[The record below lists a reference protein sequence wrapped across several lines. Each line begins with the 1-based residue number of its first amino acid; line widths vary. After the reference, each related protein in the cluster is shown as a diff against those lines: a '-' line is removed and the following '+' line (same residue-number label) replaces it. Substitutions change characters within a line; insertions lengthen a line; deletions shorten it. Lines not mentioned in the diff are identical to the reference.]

1 MLNDKQLA
9 SIGFTAVLNG
19 VEVMTPYGEELRRHP
34 HFYARSEEEELLREQ
49 ENVLILR
56 RAVRRE
62 PGRISAI
69 TRLLMPV
76 KDVRR
81 SISALG
87 ERTLSE
93 VELFEIKRFL
103 LELELIAPEVRAL
116 GAGLYR
122 IDITEMPAA
131 LDIIDP
137 DGTRSPSFYV
147 SDRLSERLAGIRR
160 ERRAVDEA
168 MRRGENTEELQIK
181 RTKLAAEEEDENARV
196 RGLISDKLG
205 AFREGLLENAASI
218 GRLDLALGKARLAEQ
233 LGAIMPVVGER
244 DFVFEGMINP
254 RFKKAL
260 EEKGRG
266 FVPVS
271 LTLEKGCVVIT
282 GANMG
287 GKSFAIK
294 TLALNAMLAM
304 CGYPVCAESAGLP
317 FLDDICLLSGDS
329 EDAEGGLSSFGGEMK
344 AFDGILR
351 ETEGAKNA
359 LIMLDEFARGTN
371 PHEGAALV
379 RAAARLFNTRS
390 NTYAVIATHFDGVA
404 RFARLHYQVA
414 GLRNAD
420 AGKLSAELKAGGSDT
435 LLKYM
440 DYGLYPVSQDEEPPR
455 DAVKIIK
462 ALGVSGEFT
471 SLIDIE

>member
-1 MLNDKQLA
+1 
-9 SIGFTAVLNG
+9 
-19 VEVMTPYGEELRRHP
+19 
-34 HFYARSEEEELLREQ
+34 
-49 ENVLILR
+49 
-56 RAVRRE
+56 
-62 PGRISAI
+62 
-69 TRLLMPV
+69 
-76 KDVRR
+76 
-81 SISALG
+81 
-87 ERTLSE
+87 
-93 VELFEIKRFL
+93 
-103 LELELIAPEVRAL
+103 
-116 GAGLYR
+116 
-122 IDITEMPAA
+122 
-131 LDIIDP
+131 
-137 DGTRSPSFYV
+137 
-147 SDRLSERLAGIRR
+147 
-160 ERRAVDEA
+160 

-435 LLKYM
+435 LLKYL